1 MKKTTLYFFIVVL
14 LAACANNKENT
25 PDVSGIK
32 VDLKIERFDKDFFN
46 LDTNNLVEGLQRL
59 EANYPAFY
67 NDYMQGIL
75 GVNGAA
81 NDLSTQKM
89 TRVILNNYA
98 PVYAA
103 ATQELSDFS
112 TIEKDLKK
120 GFQFVK
126 YYFPQYR
133 IPGIITFMGTF
144 DAPGMALT
152 ERYIGIGLHQY
163 AGKNFEGYK
172 SEQLRQLYPAYI
184 SRRFESQYIPANV
197 MKAVVTD
204 LFPDKSATKP
214 LIEQM
219 IEKGKQWWLLDKFL
233 PGEPD
238 SVKTG
243 YTKQQLD
250 WCRQNEGLMWSYMLK
265 NEDLYSITPSTIQIY
280 IGEAP
285 FTQAFSQELS
295 PGNIGQWIGWQIVRK
310 FAENNPN
317 LKPEDVMQTPAK
329 KVLEESKYKPK

>member
-1 MKKTTLYFFIVVL
+1 
-14 LAACANNKENT
+14 
-25 PDVSGIK
+25 
-32 VDLKIERFDKDFFN
+32 
-46 LDTNNLVEGLQRL
+46 
-59 EANYPAFY
+59 
-67 NDYMQGIL
+67 
-75 GVNGAA
+75 
-81 NDLSTQKM
+81 
-89 TRVILNNYA
+89 
-98 PVYAA
+98 
-103 ATQELSDFS
+103 
-112 TIEKDLKK
+112 
-120 GFQFVK
+120 
-126 YYFPQYR
+126 
-133 IPGIITFMGTF
+133 
-144 DAPGMALT
+144 
-152 ERYIGIGLHQY
+152 
-163 AGKNFEGYK
+163 
-172 SEQLRQLYPAYI
+172 
-184 SRRFESQYIPANV
+184 

-219 IEKGKQWWLLDKFL
+219 IEKGKQWWLLDKLL

-285 FTQAFSQELS
+285 FTQAFSQELP